1 MKNTR
6 KAVTLIELLIASSI
20 FAIVMSGIY
29 SAFHAGIFGYRDI
42 EENINTYQAA
52 RLILGRLN
60 LDLRNSFSYSA
71 EETKFV
77 GTNQG
82 IGFLTLVEKFSK
94 DGRMRNYAFVSYEL
108 EGKKLMRL
116 CRENTEALNEKSEV
130 SPEELASDVE
140 DMAFSYGFIEAGS
153 LEIKW
158 KDSWED
164 KSSFPVAV
172 RARLVLG
179 GKAKQK
185 FERTIFFITS

>member
-6 KAVTLIELLIASSI
+6 KAVTLIELLISSCI
-20 FAIVMSGIY
+20 FAIVMLGIY
-29 SAFHAGIFGYRDI
+29 SAFHAGLFGYRDI

-71 EETKFV
+71 EETKFS
-77 GTNQG
+77 GSNQG

-94 DGRMRNYAFVSYEL
+94 EGLLRNYAFVSYEL
-108 EGKKLMRL
+108 EDKRLMRL

-130 SPEELASDVE
+130 LPEELASDVE
-140 DMAFSYGFIEAGS
+140 DLVFSYGFIEAGS
-153 LEIKW
+153 PEIKW

-164 KSSFPVAV
+164 KSSFPIAV
-172 RARLVLG
+172 KVGLVLG
-179 GKAKQK
+179 GKVKQK